1 MQFAANGQFVLV
13 FISIPALAAQ
23 MNGDMAVTAVSREL
37 GRDLRQDEMDLLH
50 YPRVCAESGGGGANQ
65 VV

>member
-1 MQFAANGQFVLV
+1 
-13 FISIPALAAQ
+13 

-65 VV
+65 VIIR

>member
-1 MQFAANGQFVLV
+1 
-13 FISIPALAAQ
+13 

-65 VV
+65 VIIRPFFQVYGYTVSLNIWP